1 MYVAPFPGPG
11 GKWQVSTGGG
21 EDPKWRRDGKE
32 LFFLTGGNTVMSA
45 AVNGSGS
52 AFEVEAVQRLFEA
65 RLRTNTYL
73 GFGTGWVYDVF
84 PDGQRFLID
93 QVTDEQ
99 AAQSPIT
106 VITNWTSMLH

>member
-1 MYVAPFPGPG
+1 MSHQLKDVSWVLI
-11 GKWQVSTGGG
+11 GKSSQQ
-21 EDPKWRRDGKE
+21 
-32 LFFLTGGNTVMSA
+32 LFICLFSNKAHSKRH
-45 AVNGSGS
+45 
-52 AFEVEAVQRLFEA
+52 AVQRLFEA

-99 AAQSPIT
+99 AAPSPIT